1 MKKVL
6 YLSNNKTLKMKGVT
20 RYLENNPDSDISC
33 INELITAMGEDF
45 AILTSNKGGTFE
57 IGKSPEAEYFIEQLL
72 NYKIVSKKRETK
84 TKIKVLINK

>member
-1 MKKVL
+1 MN
-6 YLSNNKTLKMKGVT
+6 LSNNKTLKMKGVT

-45 AILTSNKGGTFE
+45 AILTTNKGETFE
-57 IGKSPEAEYFIEQLL
+57 IGKSPEAENFVEQLL
-72 NYKIVSKKRETK
+72 KHKLISKKRGTK